1 MGERALAPGEWAVL
15 ALLSERPSHGWA
27 LSNELGPDGQ
37 LGSIWSLGRPLVYR
51 SIEILTDRGLVEP
64 SGREPGER
72 GPARVVYHATPAGKA
87 ALYAWLLEPV
97 DHVRDVRSM
106 LLLKLVF
113 AARTG
118 IDPEPMLLAQREALL
133 AAIES
138 LAPRAAASTSTDRIL
153 LSFRLESTRA
163 VLRFVD
169 GVLAE
174 SAPQATAV

>member
-27 LSNELGPDGQ
+27 LSNELGPQGQ

-51 SIEILTDRGLVEP
+51 SIEILAERGLVAP
-64 SGREPGER
+64 TAREPGDR

-97 DHVRDVRSM
+97 EHVREVRSM

-113 AARTG
+113 AERTE
-118 IDPEPMLLAQREALL
+118 IDPEPMLQAQREALL
-133 AAIES
+133 VAIDS
-138 LAPRAAASTSTDRIL
+138 LQRKVRASTSTDRIL
-153 LSFRLESTRA
+153 LRFRLESTRA

-174 SAPQATAV
+174 SAPHATAV

>member
-15 ALLSERPSHGWA
+15 ALLTERPSHGWA
-27 LSNELGPDGQ
+27 LSNELGREGQ

-51 SIEILTDRGLVEP
+51 SIEILADRGLVAP
-64 SGREPGER
+64 AAREPGTR
-72 GPARVVYHATPAGKA
+72 GPSRVVYHATPAGKS
-87 ALYAWLLEPV
+87 ALYDWLLEPV
-97 DHVRDVRSM
+97 EHVRDVRSM

-113 AARTG
+113 AERTG
-118 IDPEPMLLAQREALL
+118 IDPEPMLHAQRHALV
-133 AAIES
+133 AAVDS
-138 LAPRAAASTSTDRIL
+138 LEQKVRASTSTDRIL
-153 LSFRLESTRA
+153 LRFRLESTRA